1 MFSVFEFI
9 IYFYSIVYIVILAL
23 IASGQRRVHSKEL
36 PSKLPYVS
44 VVVCARNEEA
54 LIRKCLDSLSSLD
67 YPLERLEIILVDD
80 ESEDNTLEILR
91 EYAKYDGRFTVL
103 SAFGAPRDLPAKQRP
118 LNLGIEH
125 TKGEIVLVTDADCAI
140 PPGWIK
146 SHIKAYDEKIGIVG
160 GITKISTEYGRLFD
174 KLQNCDQV
182 SKLAV
187 AMGCA
192 GLGLPI
198 TVMGNN
204 FSFRRNVYK
213 ACGGFK
219 KIKPSIVEDMVLMNA
234 ITHDTGYR
242 LGWARGE
249 NSVAVT
255 APERSFRTFIQQ
267 RVRWVHEMGDLSWIG
282 KLMIGIESLMTV
294 VFGMSLIIAIWNF
307 WPVAVCTGA
316 WFFGYV
322 LTMLPTPGTGW
333 KDYPAIPGMI
343 VFQMFYGIVLGIHSI
358 SGQKKVI
365 WKGRLYEK
373 EMPEKP
379 APIPQSEK
387 IIHW

>member
-1 MFSVFEFI
+1 MFSVFVFI
-9 IYFYSIVYIVILAL
+9 TYFYSIAYIIILAL
-23 IASGQRRVHSKEL
+23 IASGQHRMHSKEL

-54 LIRKCLDSLSSLD
+54 LIRKCLDSIGSLD
-67 YPLERLEIILVDD
+67 YPHEKLEIILVDD
-80 ESEDNTLEILR
+80 ESEDNTLEILM
-91 EYAKYDGRFTVL
+91 EYEKYDGRFTVL
-103 SAFGAPRDLPAKQRP
+103 STSGAPHDLPAKQRP

-125 TKGEIVLVTDADCAI
+125 TKGEIVLVTDADCTV

-146 SHIKAYDEKIGIVG
+146 SHIKAYDEKTGIVG
-160 GITKISTEYGRLFD
+160 GITKISTEYGRFFD

-187 AMGCA
+187 AMGFA
-192 GLGLPI
+192 GLGLPL

-234 ITHDTGYR
+234 IIHDTGYH

-255 APERSFRTFIQQ
+255 APENSFREFIQQ
-267 RVRWVHEMGDLSWIG
+267 RVRWVSEISDFSWIG
-282 KLMIGIESLMTV
+282 KLMISIESLMAI
-294 VFGMSLIIAIWNF
+294 VFGMSLIIAKWNI
-307 WPVAVCTGA
+307 WPVVVCAGA
-316 WFFGYV
+316 WFFSYV
-322 LTMLPTPGTGW
+322 LMMMPTPGTKW

-343 VFQMFYGIVLGIHSI
+343 VFQMFYGIVLGFHSI
-358 SGQKKVI
+358 TRQKKVI
-365 WKGRLYEK
+365 WKGRSYE
-373 EMPEKP
+373 
-379 APIPQSEK
+379 
-387 IIHW
+387 